1 MEHPELHSDIL
12 LPSPDVEVKIEKA
25 SISWYEPD
33 GIYCSVGYK
42 NPPEVTM
49 EEMQQQVEKWM
60 VEKKGEKICWLTV
73 VDGKQQSSKEMRDYL
88 AEVLPKTIK
97 AMGLIATS
105 MLARMAANLF
115 FKIKKQDYPVKVFKN
130 PEEAKAWLRQYL

>member
-1 MEHPELHSDIL
+1 M
-12 LPSPDVEVKIEKA
+12 
-25 SISWYEPD
+25 D
-33 GIYCSVGYK
+33 GR
-42 NPPEVTM
+42 
-49 EEMQQQVEKWM
+49 
-60 VEKKGEKICWLTV
+60 KKGEKICWLTV